1 MVFSFLFEFLF
12 YLSLR
17 LGHTRGLTVHWT
29 VIQYPR
35 AASLRL
41 LARRMPIRL
50 TLANEDFCSKSN
62 KPRKLLRTK
71 NSAVDVFT
79 IHKALILLNS

>member
-35 AASLRL
+35 AATLSLRL
-41 LARRMPIRL
+41 GHISALASSTQFTTEMPLRYARRMPIRL
-50 TLANEDFCSKSN
+50 TLANEDFCSK
-62 KPRKLLRTK
+62 
-71 NSAVDVFT
+71 
-79 IHKALILLNS
+79 

>member
-35 AASLRL
+35 AASL
-41 LARRMPIRL
+41 PSV
-50 TLANEDFCSKSN
+50 TLRVPHPLEVEAELSSRNRGLFFGDYTN
-62 KPRKLLRTK
+62 
-71 NSAVDVFT
+71 A
-79 IHKALILLNS
+79 